1 MDKKE
6 KQTPA
11 KEEKKAAPILIQ
23 MGIFGAILFVIP
35 SQLRSTNA
43 IGWYDVALHFAGN
56 AHC

>member
-23 MGIFGAILFVIP
+23 MGIFGAILFV
-35 SQLRSTNA
+35 SQLISDLFPDSFVVPTPLV
-43 IGWYDVALHFAGN
+43 GMMLL
-56 AHC
+56 